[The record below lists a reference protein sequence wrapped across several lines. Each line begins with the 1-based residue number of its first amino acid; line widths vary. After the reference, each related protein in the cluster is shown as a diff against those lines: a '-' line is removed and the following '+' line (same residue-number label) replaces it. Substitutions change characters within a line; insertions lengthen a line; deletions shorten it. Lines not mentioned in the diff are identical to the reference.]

1 MLAPAEH
8 RANTLDEQSQ
18 VVIVLCN
25 VVCQVDTE
33 NDTRHEREEDTSETE
48 SKHLPATEFIE
59 MIFNESMGM
68 RLYV

>member
-1 MLAPAEH
+1 MLVSAEH
-8 RANTLDEQSQ
+8 CANTLEQSN

-33 NDTRHEREEDTSETE
+33 NDTQHEREEDTSESE
-48 SKHLPATEFIE
+48 NKRLPATEFIQ
-59 MIFNESMGM
+59 MIFNESIGM